1 MECNIIQS
9 QLQILKNKSN
19 DSSGNLRV
27 YSFLPGSIAFQQLQY
42 NSVLSGRSMTYS
54 DICYWLFTF
63 CVCFQAMLNAAPSF
77 LNVFYRLVA
86 SIVQEG
92 RQRGD
97 GDAGNINIVH

>member
-42 NSVLSGRSMTYS
+42 NSVWPIKIYVTDCL
-54 DICYWLFTF
+54 LF
-63 CVCFQAMLNAAPSF
+63 VCFQAMLNAAPSF